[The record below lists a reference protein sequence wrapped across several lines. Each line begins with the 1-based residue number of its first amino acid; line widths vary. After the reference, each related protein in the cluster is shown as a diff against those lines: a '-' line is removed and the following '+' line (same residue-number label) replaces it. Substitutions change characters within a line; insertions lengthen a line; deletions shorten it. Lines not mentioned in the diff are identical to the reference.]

1 MLQIVTTHDLVV
13 GDGEVNLEN
22 HSRCLLGNNRDLKER
37 KSYWLPLLPLEPRG
51 ERTMFWPPNGC
62 FFGL

>member
-13 GDGEVNLEN
+13 EEGEVNLEN

-37 KSYWLPLLPLEPRG
+37 KSYW
-51 ERTMFWPPNGC
+51 
-62 FFGL
+62 